1 MEVELHTCKGCK
13 AAAME
18 MEMHCKRGS
27 RHICVQRQFV
37 GEHGEGVE
45 LVGLFS

>member
-1 MEVELHTCKGCK
+1 MCAKDARLLQWR
-13 AAAME
+13 ME

-27 RHICVQRQFV
+27 RHICVQRQFD
-37 GEHGEGVE
+37 GEHGEVVE